1 MMRVITKKAAVDII
15 RLKAGLQQEEIKQ
28 AQCTCDSDII
38 DVSIRTNLSTVRG
51 LVDGSNAKI
60 LFCRHFANG

>member
-1 MMRVITKKAAVDII
+1 MRVITKKAAVDII

-38 DVSIRTNLSTVRG
+38 DVSIRTN
-51 LVDGSNAKI
+51 
-60 LFCRHFANG
+60 